1 MKLNFMG
8 LDLRIPRSKVAL
20 LRWSLLAC
28 TYTVFSCAPSP
39 TGSVWK
45 DPTTNENLC
54 QPPCDADEDGII
66 DPQDNCPDTANP
78 QQIDTDGD
86 HRGDICDTEP
96 NMPNYRLA
104 RSQVAIVPTM
114 SDGSFV
120 LRSQTPFTPHES
132 SDSVFRMR
140 VETRP

>member
-1 MKLNFMG
+1 MV
-8 LDLRIPRSKVAL
+8 I
-20 LRWSLLAC
+20 
-28 TYTVFSCAPSP
+28 SCAPSP

-45 DPTTNENLC
+45 DPTPNESLC

-66 DPQDNCPDTANP
+66 DPQDNCPDIANP
-78 QQIDTDGD
+78 QQDDTDGD
-86 HRGDICDTEP
+86 HRGDICDIHP
-96 NMPNYRLA
+96 NQPNYRIA
-104 RSQVAIVPTM
+104 RAQVAIVPTM
-114 SDGSFV
+114 SDGRFN